1 MVGFGLGRKKSN
13 STASD
18 TALDR
23 KGKVDGSSLLD
34 GNGDPTG
41 GALFGEEVF
50 DKKVKRAS
58 SNQTDDADDAE
69 NKKPTSSKRWFRLPG
84 MKRNK

>member
-1 MVGFGLGRKKSN
+1 MVGFGRKKSTSN
-13 STASD
+13 AGSD

-41 GALFGEEVF
+41 GALFGAEVF
-50 DKKVKRAS
+50 DKKVKRE
-58 SNQTDDADDAE
+58 SNNDDDDVGQE
-69 NKKPTSSKRWFRLPG
+69 NKKPNKRWFRLPG
-84 MKRNK
+84 LKRK